1 MKEIKDFKFINGD
14 VEIETIITPEL
25 NTVWL
30 NQKQIACLFNKS
42 VSTINAHIKKII
54 KNNTPVIRSVI
65 RYFSTTASD
74 GKRYKQLYY
83 NLHFIELIGARIKSD
98 ITSLFIAWCKDIL
111 AKINEKND
119 AESNLIRFDNGKVS
133 LDIRVNPT
141 EQTVWLTQNEI
152 SLLFE
157 TTRPNISMHIKNILD
172 DKELDESSVSKDFLY
187 TASDGKTYSVS
198 LFNLDMVLA
207 IGYRT
212 KTNRA
217 IEFRRWVSSILKEY
231 LIKGY
236 AINESRSLVTYENY
250 IKLIDKIDELKNKMA
265 KIELRQKHL
274 FVGNRFIFN
283 GHEFDGI
290 VLINQIVETAHKNI
304 ILIDPYADA
313 LALDLFRNKKE
324 NVYFK
329 VITSSKN
336 KITKAVKKAFNKEC
350 HNLDIKIDDSFH
362 DRFLIIDNEIFY
374 QIGSSLNHLGKKTSR
389 ISIIED
395 ETEIN
400 ELKQKI
406 TNQKSD

>member
-1 MKEIKDFKFINGD
+1 MKEIRDFKFINGD

-74 GKRYKQLYY
+74 GKRYKQFYY

-198 LFNLDMVLA
+198 LFNL
-207 IGYRT
+207 G
-212 KTNRA
+212 
-217 IEFRRWVSSILKEY
+217 E
-231 LIKGY
+231 
-236 AINESRSLVTYENY
+236 
-250 IKLIDKIDELKNKMA
+250 
-265 KIELRQKHL
+265 
-274 FVGNRFIFN
+274 
-283 GHEFDGI
+283 
-290 VLINQIVETAHKNI
+290 
-304 ILIDPYADA
+304 
-313 LALDLFRNKKE
+313 
-324 NVYFK
+324 
-329 VITSSKN
+329 
-336 KITKAVKKAFNKEC
+336 
-350 HNLDIKIDDSFH
+350 
-362 DRFLIIDNEIFY
+362 
-374 QIGSSLNHLGKKTSR
+374 
-389 ISIIED
+389 
-395 ETEIN
+395 
-400 ELKQKI
+400 
-406 TNQKSD
+406 

>member
-42 VSTINAHIKKII
+42 VSTINAHIKTII

-119 AESNLIRFDNGKVS
+119 TESNIIRFDNGKVS

-250 IKLIDKIDELKNKMA
+250 IKLIDKIDELLSVHQNANM
-265 KIELRQKHL
+265 
-274 FVGNRFIFN
+274 
-283 GHEFDGI
+283 
-290 VLINQIVETAHKNI
+290 T
-304 ILIDPYADA
+304 
-313 LALDLFRNKKE
+313 
-324 NVYFK
+324 
-329 VITSSKN
+329 N
-336 KITKAVKKAFNKEC
+336 KIGFSAR
-350 HNLDIKIDDSFH
+350 L
-362 DRFLIIDNEIFY
+362 
-374 QIGSSLNHLGKKTSR
+374 
-389 ISIIED
+389 
-395 ETEIN
+395 
-400 ELKQKI
+400 
-406 TNQKSD
+406 